1 MTRIAAHRGGAALWP
16 ENSLLAFQSAL
27 ALGSDLLEFDVHLTR
42 DRTVAVI
49 HDATLGRTTNGT
61 GPVSSLTAADLRRLR
76 LRGPGTDLTAEP
88 VPMLDDV
95 LAAVAA
101 APRPVGL
108 LVEVKESA
116 TGARYEGLEELIL
129 AALARAGL
137 QAHATV
143 MAFNPDVIARVRA
156 LAPRTRTCLLV
167 ERAAVE
173 RTGARPEQTV
183 DWAVAARSTDL
194 GIEYTLADERV
205 VAAAR
210 AASLSLGV
218 WTVND
223 ATSIRTMLALGVDII
238 TSDRPDLAK
247 RVQRGDA

>member
-16 ENSLLAFQSAL
+16 ENSLLAFQGAI
-27 ALGSDLLEFDVHLTR
+27 ALGSDLLELDVHLTR

-49 HDATLGRTTNGT
+49 HDATLERTTNGA
-61 GPVSSLTAADLRRLR
+61 GPVASLTAADLRRLR
-76 LRGPGTDLTAEP
+76 LRGPGADLTSEP
-88 VPMLDDV
+88 VPMFDDV
-95 LAAVAA
+95 LAVAVA

-108 LVEVKESA
+108 LVEVKESD
-116 TGARYEGLEELIL
+116 TGARYEGLEELVL

-137 QAHATV
+137 QAQATV

-156 LAPRTRTCLLV
+156 LAPRAGTTLLV
-167 ERAAVE
+167 ERDAVE
-173 RTGARPEQTV
+173 RAGARPEHAV
-183 DWAVAARSTDL
+183 DWAIAAGVTDL
-194 GIEYTLADERV
+194 GLEYTLADERV
-205 VAAAR
+205 VVAAHAAR
-210 AASLSLGV
+210 LSLGV

-223 ATSIRTMLALGVDII
+223 ATTIRRMLELGVDII